1 MKNVFRLIEAMR
13 SIAVIAIVAVI
24 GFSIAA
30 CGEPKDDENDKG
42 GDSGNTGLNA
52 GSNGSLGPTVNVP
65 EVQVY
70 DIDES
75 DNTVTVSTRTINLD
89 KYWSAEE
96 NNTSVSLSGIPGSS
110 VKITSGKLTL
120 KLGTPANLTTNA
132 NDFINSMMTGVTVSD
147 TTAKILVIQGFTSST
162 DDSNADS
169 LYCRNLENSC
179 GAFLVYVDKS
189 LTAKGTDNNSSIDL
203 KLTAG
208 WNIVFQDHDGAFSGN
223 DLTGFNWYYRPA
235 SD

>member
-1 MKNVFRLIEAMR
+1 MKNVFRVIGLIA
-13 SIAVIAIVAVI
+13 IAVVIA
-24 GFSIAA
+24 FSIAA
-30 CGEPKDDENDKG
+30 CGEPKDDKDDKG

-75 DNTVTVSTRTINLD
+75 DNTVTVSTKTINLD

-110 VKITSGKLTL
+110 VKITNGKLTL

-132 NDFINSMMTGVTVSD
+132 NTFINSMMSGVTVSD

-189 LTAKGTDNNSSIDL
+189 LTAKGTDADEGGSIDL

-208 WNIVFQDHDGAFSGN
+208 WNIVFQDHDGAYSGN